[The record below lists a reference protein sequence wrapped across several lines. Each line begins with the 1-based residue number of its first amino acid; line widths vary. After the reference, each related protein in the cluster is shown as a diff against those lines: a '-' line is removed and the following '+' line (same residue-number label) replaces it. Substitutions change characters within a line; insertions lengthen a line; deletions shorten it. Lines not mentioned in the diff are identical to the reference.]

1 MEHILTRFVIALRE
15 RGIRVSPGENLDA
28 VNALALGGLSGRE
41 SVKALLR
48 LTLVKNVNDIPAF
61 EEVFARFFS
70 TAQPELASL
79 DAMDMLGAM
88 IHIVEGDLI
97 KPVVKKAHREEEE
110 ALLRVDE
117 EVTPEDLENL
127 LGMEESDEDDG
138 GAEITVQLDG
148 YRGKLDNPTPSDYY
162 SKAPP
167 TVAFHQKQG
176 AQRSV
181 PFAPAELSE
190 MQEVV
195 CKMLVRMH
203 KDVRRLKDRQSR
215 GKLHVIRT
223 IQKNYRHGMV
233 PFLLSLRRKI
243 KDKPRLV
250 VLCDVSFSVSH
261 AYRFMLLLLHTL
273 HNRVMDVRSFIFNKD
288 LVEITAMLRNMPVNC
303 LLETIDRGEVVNM
316 DDNSDYGNVFL
327 TLKQKHLENLR
338 GKPAVIILGDG
349 RNNYN
354 EANDWAL
361 EELREKAGYIL
372 WLTPEERDTWQRG
385 DCLIELYGSYCD
397 KVEVVRNI
405 DELSRMVEDLFRIVY
420 DDHPYWRAGERRKKS
435 EKAEEPV
442 AYWNYYTRATVT
454 AQPVFAMQPSPSSKE
469 WRDRFGSGYE
479 KKVLRGSP
487 QQSAAPGGSK
497 PA

>member
-1 MEHILTRFVIALRE
+1 VERILTRFVTALRE

-41 SVKALLR
+41 SVRALLR

-61 EEVFARFFS
+61 EEVFERFFS
-70 TAQPELASL
+70 TTQPDALGL
-79 DAMDMLGAM
+79 DPVDMLGAM

-97 KPVVKKAHREEEE
+97 KPPDKQTHKEEEV
-110 ALLRVDE
+110 LLRVDE

-127 LGMEESDEDDG
+127 LGMEESDDDDG

-148 YRGKLDNPTPSDYY
+148 YRGKLDTPTPSDYY

-167 TVAFHQKQG
+167 TVAYHQKQG
-176 AQRSV
+176 APRSV
-181 PFAPAELSE
+181 PFSTRELEE

-195 CKMLVRMH
+195 CRMLVRMQ
-203 KDVRRLKDRQSR
+203 KDVRRMQERQSR

-243 KDKPRLV
+243 KDRPRLV
-250 VLCDVSFSVSH
+250 VMCDVSFSVSH

-273 HNRVMDVRSFIFNKD
+273 HNRVLDVRSFIFNKE

-316 DDNSDYGNVFL
+316 DDNSDYGHVFK
-327 TLKQKHLENLR
+327 TLKEKHLENLR

-361 EELREKAGYIL
+361 EELREKVGYIL
-372 WLTPEERDTWQRG
+372 WLTPEERDTWPRG

-397 KVEVVRNI
+397 KVEVVRNV
-405 DELSRMVEDLFRIVY
+405 DELSQMVEDLFHKVF
-420 DDHPYWRAGERRKKS
+420 DDHPYWRAGERRKGQNKD
-435 EKAEEPV
+435 EQDPE
-442 AYWNYYTRATVT
+442 YWNYYTRTAATDR
-454 AQPVFAMQPSPSSKE
+454 PVFAMQPSPSSKE
-469 WRDRFGSGYE
+469 WRERFGSGYE
-479 KKVLRGSP
+479 KKVLKGTAQR
-487 QQSAAPGGSK
+487 SAKPGRR
-497 PA
+497 